1 MSTLAALA
9 LASLVSGIHPPQLD
23 DGPPPAAELRLAA
36 PADRSVVRGDP
47 AELPVRLA
55 PDQAW
60 AQGLRVE
67 VDGQLRGYLLPWSTL
82 ELEPGLHRVSVRG
95 YDVRDGAALRSAA
108 VQVAVFEAASR
119 APAGRRERNGW
130 TALVAFVLAVG
141 GATALRRRGQ
151 L

>member
-9 LASLVSGIHPPQLD
+9 LASLVSGIHPPQLQNNH
-23 DGPPPAAELRLAA
+23 PPLAELRLAE
-36 PADRSVVRGDP
+36 PEDRTVLRGDP

-67 VDGQLRGYLLPWSTL
+67 VDGQLEGYLLPWSTL

-95 YDVRDGAALRSAA
+95 YDTRDGAALRSPA

-119 APAGRRERNGW
+119 APTGRRERHAW
-130 TALVAFVLAVG
+130 TAFVAFVLAVG
-141 GATALRRRGQ
+141 GATALRKRGQ